1 MPSMCLRPVVP
12 QKQMMPAA
20 TPIAT
25 EPVSYTHLEPERLYT
40 RTMLEEAFG
49 DFTSLEIADHDSA
62 LKEGDHHVGMSAL
75 VDLVGR
81 K

>member
-1 MPSMCLRPVVP
+1 MLLQGYGLKQLEYKTGGPS
-12 QKQMMPAA
+12 
-20 TPIAT
+20 
-25 EPVSYTHLEPERLYT
+25 EPERLYT
-40 RTMLEEAFG
+40 RAMLEEAFG
-49 DFTSLEIADHDSA
+49 DFTSLEIAEHDSA

>member
-1 MPSMCLRPVVP
+1 
-12 QKQMMPAA
+12 
-20 TPIAT
+20 
-25 EPVSYTHLEPERLYT
+25 
-40 RTMLEEAFG
+40 MLEEAFG
-49 DFTSLEIADHDSA
+49 DFTSLEIAEHDSA